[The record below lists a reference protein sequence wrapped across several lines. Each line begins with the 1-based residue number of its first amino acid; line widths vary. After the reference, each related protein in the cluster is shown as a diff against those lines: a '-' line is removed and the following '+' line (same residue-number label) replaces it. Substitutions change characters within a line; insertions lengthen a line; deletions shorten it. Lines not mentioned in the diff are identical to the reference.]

1 MKKVF
6 TASNVIAQ
14 LTGNRFI
21 MPLTQNYEITDV
33 GKVRR
38 IRGVI
43 GIIIADKLGSIE
55 SSESTVEAFINHTII
70 FRLDL
75 VPHLRMT
82 TILNHYYHYFHSHH
96 YYHF

>member
-1 MKKVF
+1 MKTVF

-43 GIIIADKLGSIE
+43 GITIADKLGSIE
-55 SSESTVEAFINHTII
+55 SSESTVEAFV
-70 FRLDL
+70 D
-75 VPHLRMT
+75 PT
-82 TILNHYYHYFHSHH
+82 TVYC
-96 YYHF
+96 